1 MLATLD
7 GLKCN
12 YCVYSTRK
20 HAPNA
25 PRLRVLIPTDRTMT
39 PDEYEPCARRMAD
52 YIGISMADPT
62 TFEVSRLMYWPSCC
76 SDSEFVFRTADEPFA
91 SVDSL
96 LASYKDWHDISEWP
110 QVPGSFS
117 YQKLAVKQGDPE
129 AKPGIVGAFC
139 RTYDIYRAIDELLPG
154 IYEAVDNEKDR
165 YTYLG
170 GSTTG
175 GAIVYDNGKVSV
187 QPSRYGSLLRQA
199 GKQLR
204 HGEAT
209 QVRRRGRRERCE
221 YASEPSA
228 ILQANAGVCQQP

>member
-1 MLATLD
+1 
-7 GLKCN
+7 
-12 YCVYSTRK
+12 
-20 HAPNA
+20 
-25 PRLRVLIPTDRTMT
+25 MT

-110 QVPGSFS
+110 QVPAV
-117 YQKLAVKQGDPE
+117 LATKSWRSSKVTPKQARHRGRVLPYLRHL
-129 AKPGIVGAFC
+129 P
-139 RTYDIYRAIDELLPG
+139 RYRRAAAG

-175 GAIVYDNGKVSV
+175 GAIVYDNGKFLFSHHATDPCSGRLVNSFDMVRLHRFGDADDVSDASTPANRL
-187 QPSRYGSLLRQA
+187 PSYKRML
-199 GKQLR
+199 
-204 HGEAT
+204 
-209 QVRRRGRRERCE
+209 E
-221 YASEPSA
+221 YANS
-228 ILQANAGVCQQP
+228 L